1 MSANLG
7 PILWLVFG
15 GLFIL
20 VFAGLGAFLI
30 YQSVRSRQKAEA
42 SQAWPATS
50 GQVTEAHVEQSTST
64 DSDGDTSTSYTPTV
78 SYTYRVLG
86 QEYQGD
92 KIGFGFQQSYGSPS
106 KAQAALASFPVGKQ
120 VTVYYDPNKP
130 ADAVL
135 ERKASGSTP
144 TLGLGIIFI
153 AVSLCLGCPGL
164 VALVLMPWSSG
175 Q

>member
-7 PILWLVFG
+7 PMMWLVFG

-30 YQSVRSRQKAEA
+30 YQSARSRQKAEA
-42 SQAWPATS
+42 SQVWPATS
-50 GQVTEAHVEQSTST
+50 GQITEAHVSQSTST
-64 DSDGDTSTSYTPTV
+64 DSGGATSTSFTPTV

-106 KAQAALASFPVGKQ
+106 KAQASLASFPVGGQ
-120 VTVYYDPNKP
+120 VTVYYDPNNP
-130 ADAVL
+130 PDAVL
-135 ERKASGSTP
+135 ERKAGGSMI
-144 TLGLGIIFI
+144 TLVVGIIFVI
-153 AVSLCLGCPGL
+153 ASLCIGCPVL
-164 VALVLMPWSSG
+164 VMLILLPWSSG